1 MKLLLVL
8 VLCIALAGVSALWA
22 SSVPLQFL
30 FVLLFNMLWLSIAIG
45 GAVNDLDDRM
55 QREAQARSACEGTK
69 R

>member
-8 VLCIALAGVSALWA
+8 VLGIALVGFSTLWA
-22 SSVPLQFL
+22 TSVPLQFL
-30 FVLLFNMLWLSIAIG
+30 FVLLFNTLWLSIAIG

>member
-8 VLCIALAGVSALWA
+8 VLCIALAGVSAVWA

-30 FVLLFNMLWLSIAIG
+30 FVLLFNMLWLSMAIG

>member
-8 VLCIALAGVSALWA
+8 VLCIALAGVSAVWA

>member
-30 FVLLFNMLWLSIAIG
+30 FVLLFNMLWLSMAIG

>member
-8 VLCIALAGVSALWA
+8 VLCIALAGMSALWA

>member
-8 VLCIALAGVSALWA
+8 VLCIALSGVSAVWA

-30 FVLLFNMLWLSIAIG
+30 FVLLFNMLWLSMAIG